1 LGGCN
6 THPAKLDLPDVR
18 LEWEKEREVEMKDL
32 LIKNRYQNQNQNRS
46 LKYLKMRAGQVLRC
60 CSDYLIGLVFPDW
73 CVICNDEP
81 AAREDGYIG
90 SKCMK
95 GIQRIPSPS
104 CPGCASAFPQFE
116 MWSQDSF
123 DRACD
128 PRHSVT
134 LGYCPECSN
143 QRTPPS
149 YESVSAAVYAEGSI
163 REALLQFKYHGSQS
177 SLLLFEKL
185 LLERIELV
193 RQQYQL
199 SWDFITFPPLH
210 PVKERDRGFNQAR
223 ILAQGVAKSLKVP
236 LLSRALKRTRPTPTQ
251 TKLGRSARLK
261 NMRGAFQGNVKAGSS
276 VDGANI
282 LLVDDIFTTG
292 ATSEACASELKKLG
306 ARSVDVLC
314 LARKSRLIR
323 QYIAVNSL
331 KSFAD
336 SEYSSDR
343 QR

>member
-1 LGGCN
+1 
-6 THPAKLDLPDVR
+6 
-18 LEWEKEREVEMKDL
+18 MKDL
-32 LIKNRYQNQNQNRS
+32 LTKKQNLKS
-46 LKYLKMRAGQVLRC
+46 LKQRVRWVLRN
-60 CSDYLIGLVFPDW
+60 CSDYLYGLVFPDW

-81 AAREDGYIG
+81 ASRENGYIG
-90 SKCMK
+90 SKCIK

-116 MWSQDSF
+116 MWRQDSI
-123 DRACD
+123 DSSCD
-128 PRHSVT
+128 PNHFIAQ
-134 LGYCPECSN
+134 GYCPECSN

-177 SLLLFEKL
+177 SLLFFEKL

-193 RQQYQL
+193 RDQHHL
-199 SWDFITFPPLH
+199 SWDFVTFPPLH

-223 ILAQGVAKSLKVP
+223 ILAKGVAESLNVP
-236 LLSRALKRTRPTPTQ
+236 LLTQALKRTRPTPTQ

-261 NMRGAFQGNVKAGSS
+261 NMRGAFQGVMKAATSL
-276 VDGANI
+276 DGADI

-306 ARSVDVLC
+306 AQRVDVLC

-331 KSFAD
+331 KSFTD
-336 SEYSSDR
+336 SEYTSDR
-343 QR
+343 RR